1 MKKWIVRFV
10 SLLVFNVVV
19 LLLIGFLTPARVGW
33 AALWAGI
40 LLTIIVIWI
49 KPLVEKWFR
58 GMAAKGVDKRTRVGE
73 WFVQL
78 GLSFVVALIVWI
90 ATVLLSGVRVGDW
103 FFSFVLPPIILL
115 IGWAI
120 YGAIVDKVEAKAGEI
135 YDKAMGGPAV
145 AHTAGDTA
153 APGVPPV
160 PEAPEVKAA
169 RQELKDGLTPEQ
181 RRMLDEL

>member
-1 MKKWIVRFV
+1 MKNWIVRFV
-10 SLLVFNVVV
+10 SLLVYNVVV
-19 LLLIGFLTPARVGW
+19 LLLIGFFTPARVGW

-40 LLTIIVIWI
+40 ILTVIVIWI

-58 GMAAKGVDKRTRVGE
+58 GMASKGEPARSRTGE

-78 GLSFVVALIVWI
+78 LISFAVALVVWI
-90 ATVLLSGVRVGDW
+90 GTVLLSGVRVGDW

-120 YGAIVDKVEAKAGEI
+120 YGVIVDRVEAKAGKL
-135 YDKAMGGPAV
+135 YDRTLGGRGSA
-145 AHTAGDTA
+145 AGASSTM
-153 APGVPPV
+153 PV
-160 PEAPEVKAA
+160 PEAPSTTAA
-169 RQELKDGLTPEQ
+169 REELKDGLTPEQ